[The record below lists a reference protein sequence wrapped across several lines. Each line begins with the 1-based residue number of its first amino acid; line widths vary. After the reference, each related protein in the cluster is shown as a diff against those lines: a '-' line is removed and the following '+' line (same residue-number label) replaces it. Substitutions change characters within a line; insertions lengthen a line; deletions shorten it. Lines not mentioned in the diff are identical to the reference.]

1 MEHGAPADPH
11 LAQTASGAAPALV
24 VADSTSI
31 AMNAE
36 MRTIGIPPAI
46 TDRRLKSLLELGSS
60 PFVQCCQVADDA
72 LEL

>member
-1 MEHGAPADPH
+1 MEHAFVWGC
-11 LAQTASGAAPALV
+11 AAETPSLG

>member
-1 MEHGAPADPH
+1 MHLSMEHAFVRGC
-11 LAQTASGAAPALV
+11 AAETPVLG
-24 VADSTSI
+24 VADSASI

-36 MRTIGIPPAI
+36 MRTIGIPSAI